1 MKIEEFVSQIADMK
15 SAIASLQKTKNN
27 SSLLEPATRLSDLH
41 KVSSVTF
48 QGQTKDI
55 FMTHADPTIVGH
67 VVVFS
72 LQCVS

>member
-48 QGQTKDI
+48 
-55 FMTHADPTIVGH
+55 
-67 VVVFS
+67 
-72 LQCVS
+72 